1 MNVLCVEKIITMN
14 NPERQ
19 LKLGYSIAKING
31 KIIKSIKEIKI
42 GQDLEIKVSDGVISS
57 EIKNIK

>member
-1 MNVLCVEKIITMN
+1 MN